1 MGGGS
6 KLWKKTLLKSVGLT
20 LLLKEISIKS
30 EEKQNSCMT
39 SALENG
45 SKSLLLRRKYFI
57 ANQTSKGM
65 TTKMKALNEY
75 IK

>member
-1 MGGGS
+1 ME
-6 KLWKKTLLKSVGLT
+6 KTLLKSVGLT

-39 SALENG
+39 SALENS
-45 SKSLLLRRKYFI
+45 SKSLLLRRKHFI